1 MAYIN
6 LAQMTKLA
14 RLQVLNSAIGANATI
29 VIYDSMYPTSP
40 DYPAVGNTLVTFLC
54 SNLAFANV
62 ATVSTVVGNTIAN
75 VATLTSIAISNSNGN
90 AIVDLDVGLPGS
102 NVSTSIVMNS
112 TDLIAN
118 IPVQIVSINI
128 TE

>member
-1 MAYIN
+1 
-6 LAQMTKLA
+6 
-14 RLQVLNSAIGANATI
+14 
-29 VIYDSMYPTSP
+29 
-40 DYPAVGNTLVTFLC
+40 LVTFLC

-75 VATLTSIAISNSNGN
+75 VATLTSIAIAPQICTANGVAAWARISNSNGN